1 MVEMKNE
8 RRGKNS
14 RIEQQKMPKDLEDVL
29 LALKGR
35 MITTTV
41 QQKGTL
47 THVGCDG
54 RHVEK

>member
-1 MVEMKNE
+1 VEVKNE

-14 RIEQQKMPKDLEDVL
+14 RIEQQKMPGVLEDVL

-35 MITTTV
+35 MITITM
-41 QQKGTL
+41 QEKGTL
-47 THVGCDG
+47 THVGSDG